1 MSIEERVLKLAWKT
15 GKVANR
21 CQKIGS
27 VDNTDYYDI
36 YYEKNGKVLPMS
48 NVVFLA
54 KVKKEDITLVSGEE
68 AISIL
73 DLLSREE

>member
-1 MSIEERVLKLAWKT
+1 MSIEERILDLAWKT

>member
-1 MSIEERVLKLAWKT
+1 MSIEERILDLAWRA
-15 GKVANR
+15 GIAANK
-21 CQKIGS
+21 CQKIGTI
-27 VDNTDYYDI
+27 DNTDYYDI

-73 DLLSREE
+73 DLL